1 MVFKVFRF
9 FKRPWAAPALFLVLF
24 FLSGGACKA
33 GSRGAEGSRG
43 SERSQGSTGSLEQRE
58 LTIEQAG
65 GGIVTMRA
73 EIARSDEERQQG
85 LMYRKSLADGRGMLF
100 VFDRD
105 QILGF
110 WMKNTLIPLSIAY
123 IRSDGSIVEIKDM
136 LPRDE
141 NLVRSSRGVRYALE
155 VPQGWF
161 GRAGIKAGDRLLL
174 DGVK

>member
-1 MVFKVFRF
+1 MG
-9 FKRPWAAPALFLVLF
+9 FKRPRTAPALFLVLI
-24 FLSGGACKA
+24 FLGGGTWA
-33 GSRGAEGSRG
+33 GSRETKS
-43 SERSQGSTGSLEQRE
+43 SLEQRE

-65 GGIVTMRA
+65 GGIVTMRV
-73 EIARSDEERQQG
+73 EIARADGERQQG
-85 LMYRKSLADGRGMLF
+85 LMYRESLADGRGMLF

-105 QILGF
+105 QILSF

-141 NLVRSSRGVRYALE
+141 TLVRSSRGVRYALE
-155 VPQGWF
+155 VPRGWF

-174 DGVK
+174 DGLR